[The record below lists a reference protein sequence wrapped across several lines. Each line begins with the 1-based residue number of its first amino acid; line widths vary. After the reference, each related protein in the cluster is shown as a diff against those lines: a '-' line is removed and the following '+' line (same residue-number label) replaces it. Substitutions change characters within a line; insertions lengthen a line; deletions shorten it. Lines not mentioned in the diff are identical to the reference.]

1 MKNEKVKYL
10 LFREREI
17 QELVDAIITK
27 QNCIGDL
34 KNSNEDWNRQMDE
47 RINRLE
53 SILKSIITTH
63 YVELPQP
70 NAPFTNDLDNN
81 TSYSTNS

>member
-10 LFREREI
+10 LFNEGQI
-17 QELVDAIITK
+17 YELIDAIITK
-27 QNCIGDL
+27 QNYIGDL
-34 KNSNEDWNRQMDE
+34 KNGVKDWDKDCDE

-53 SILKSIITTH
+53 SILKQIITTH

>member
-34 KNSNEDWNRQMDE
+34 KNGVEDWDKDCDE

-53 SILKSIITTH
+53 SILKQIITTH

-81 TSYSTNS
+81 TSNTTNG